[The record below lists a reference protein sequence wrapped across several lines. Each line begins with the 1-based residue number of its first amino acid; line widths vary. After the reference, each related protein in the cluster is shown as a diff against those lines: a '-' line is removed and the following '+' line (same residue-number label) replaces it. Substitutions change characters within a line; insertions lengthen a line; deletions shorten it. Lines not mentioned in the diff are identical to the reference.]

1 MRRSRFIAGGAA
13 LAAAASS
20 LPARAQFTNSPYRQ
34 QLSIAVSVPLS
45 GPLAAYGQQ
54 IVNGA
59 RAAVDYNNQY
69 AAPLER
75 IFSIRTFDDQ
85 GSLAIAIT
93 NAQFAAGDTT
103 VVAMIGNLT
112 ADVTVG
118 TLPEYSND
126 GLPLVVPAITADSVT
141 ARAYRNVFRL
151 PTKDSVEG
159 ALFARTVLKDVNP
172 PLALAITQDGG
183 YGPDVVQGFVAQA
196 KADKRQAAAFSFPAS
211 NPDYT
216 IAAKAIVEKNPDY
229 LYLAGKVGAMG
240 PLIPAL
246 IAAGYKGG
254 FGLSDGFY
262 DLSTIKQYG
271 SLLTGALVATSFPP
285 LKRAPGDFMLLTD
298 LTHRIGDVTPF
309 SAYGYASAQIV
320 MSAVKRT
327 SAIDKIGTLQAL
339 LTGGTYETLTGSYS
353 FDFQGDPV
361 DPNIYFF
368 SIGKDDFT
376 YKKPAHPTGFVL

>member
-1 MRRSRFIAGGAA
+1 MRRSRFLAGGAA
-13 LAAAASS
+13 LAAAASA
-20 LPARAQFTNSPYRQ
+20 LPARAQFGNTPYRQ
-34 QLSIAVSVPLS
+34 QLTIAVSVPLS
-45 GPLAAYGQQ
+45 GPLASYGQQ
-54 IVNGA
+54 VVNGA
-59 RAAVDYNNQY
+59 RAAVDYNNQF

-75 IFSIRTFDDQ
+75 VFAVRQFDDQ
-85 GSLAIAIT
+85 GVLAIATT

-118 TLPEYSND
+118 AIPEYSND
-126 GLPLVVPAITADSVT
+126 GLALVVPAITADSVT
-141 ARAYRNVFRL
+141 ARGYRNVFRL
-151 PTKDSVEG
+151 PTKDSLEG
-159 ALFARTVLKDVNP
+159 ALFARTVLKDVKP
-172 PLALAITQDGG
+172 TLALAITQDGG
-183 YGPDVVQGFVAQA
+183 YGPDVAQGFVAQA
-196 KADKRQAAAFSFPAS
+196 RADKRRAAAFSFPAS
-211 NPDYT
+211 APDYAA
-216 IAAKAIVEKNPDY
+216 AAKAIVAKSPDY

-240 PLIPAL
+240 PLVPAL
-246 IAAGYKGG
+246 VAAGYRGG

-271 SLLTGALVATSFPP
+271 SQLSGALIGTSFPP

-327 SAIDKIGTLQAL
+327 GAVDKTGTLQAL

-353 FDFQGDPV
+353 FDFQGDPI
-361 DPNIYFF
+361 DPNIYLFAL
-368 SIGKDDFT
+368 GKDDFE